1 MGREGDGVAWRW
13 GWRTTG
19 GKSEENKNRQKTKKG
34 SVKARGHELH
44 QTARILKVEKI
55 RTRKGIN

>member
-1 MGREGDGVAWRW
+1 MDRRGGFAGRW

-19 GKSEENKNRQKTKKG
+19 GKSEENKNCQKTKKRP
-34 SVKARGHELH
+34 VKGKGHELH
-44 QTARILKVEKI
+44 QTARILKVEEI